1 MNQKNQKIMNVK
13 NFLVSGVVGG
23 IVNFLLG
30 WVFYGMLFKDIY
42 PEGENMNMLFTFLGC
57 MTSGLFIAY
66 IFTKWAGITNPITV
80 IKAGAVIGLFTSLS
94 MNFFMYSSMTVNY
107 QNMALDVII
116 TIVISAFMGAAI
128 AFVNGKM
135 K

>member
-1 MNQKNQKIMNVK
+1 MNAK

-30 WVFYGMLFKDIY
+30 WVFYGIVFKDIY
-42 PEGENMNMLFTFLGC
+42 PQNENMNLLFIFLGC
-57 MTSGLFIAY
+57 MTSGLFMAY
-66 IFTKWAGITNPITV
+66 IFTKWAGITNPVTGLQ
-80 IKAGAVIGLFTSLS
+80 AGAVIGLFTSLS
-94 MNFFMYSSMTVNY
+94 MNFFMYSSMPVNY

-116 TIVISAFMGAAI
+116 TIVISALMGAAI

>member
-1 MNQKNQKIMNVK
+1 MNVK

-42 PEGENMNMLFTFLGC
+42 PEGENMNLLFTFLGC

-66 IFTKWAGITNPITV
+66 IFTKWAGITNPVTG
-80 IKAGAVIGLFTSLS
+80 IKAGAVIGFFTSLS
-94 MNFFMYSSMTVNY
+94 MNLFMYSNRTLNY

-116 TIVISAFMGAAI
+116 TIVISAFMGAVI

>member
-1 MNQKNQKIMNVK
+1 MNAK

-30 WVFYGMLFKDIY
+30 WVFYGILFKDIY
-42 PEGENMNMLFTFLGC
+42 PQNENMNLLFIFLGC
-57 MTSGLFIAY
+57 MTSGLFMAY
-66 IFTKWAGITNPITV
+66 IFTKWAGITNPLTGLQ
-80 IKAGAVIGLFTSLS
+80 AGAVIGLFTSLS
-94 MNFFMYSSMTVNY
+94 MNFFMYSSMPVNY
-107 QNMALDVII
+107 QNLALDVII
-116 TIVISAFMGAAI
+116 TIVISALMGAAI

>member
-1 MNQKNQKIMNVK
+1 MNVK

-42 PEGENMNMLFTFLGC
+42 PEGENMNLLFTFLGC
-57 MTSGLFIAY
+57 LTSGLFIAY
-66 IFTKWAGITNPITV
+66 IFTKWAGITNPVTG
-80 IKAGAVIGLFTSLS
+80 IKAGAVIGFFTSLS
-94 MNFFMYSSMTVNY
+94 MNLFMYSNRTVNY

-116 TIVISAFMGAAI
+116 TIVISAFMGAII

>member
-1 MNQKNQKIMNVK
+1 MNVK
-13 NFLVSGVVGG
+13 NFLVSGIVAG

-30 WVFYGMLFKDIY
+30 WVFYGILFKDIY
-42 PEGENMNMLFTFLGC
+42 PQNENMNMLFIFLGC

-66 IFTKWAGITNPITV
+66 IFTKWAGITNPITG

-94 MNFFMYSSMTVNY
+94 MNFFMYSSMSVNY
-107 QNMALDVII
+107 QNLALDVII

>member
-1 MNQKNQKIMNVK
+1 MNVK

-42 PEGENMNMLFTFLGC
+42 PEGENMNLLFTFLGC
-57 MTSGLFIAY
+57 LTSGLFIAY
-66 IFTKWAGITNPITV
+66 IFTKWAGITNSVTG
-80 IKAGAVIGLFTSLS
+80 IKAGAVIGFFTSLS
-94 MNFFMYSSMTVNY
+94 MNLFMYSNRTVNY

>member
-1 MNQKNQKIMNVK
+1 MNVK

-42 PEGENMNMLFTFLGC
+42 PEGENMNLLFTFLGC
-57 MTSGLFIAY
+57 ITSGLFIAY
-66 IFTKWAGITNPITV
+66 IFTKWAGITNSVTG
-80 IKAGAVIGLFTSLS
+80 IKAGAVIGFFTSLS
-94 MNFFMYSSMTVNY
+94 MNLFMYSNRTVNY

>member
-1 MNQKNQKIMNVK
+1 MNVK
-13 NFLVSGVVGG
+13 NFLVSGIVAG

-30 WVFYGMLFKDIY
+30 WVFYGILFKDIY
-42 PEGENMNMLFTFLGC
+42 PQNENMNMLFIFLGC

-66 IFTKWAGITNPITV
+66 IFTKWAGITNPITG

-107 QNMALDVII
+107 QNLALDVII

-128 AFVNGKM
+128 AIVNGKM

>member
-1 MNQKNQKIMNVK
+1 MNVK

-23 IVNFLLG
+23 SVNFLLG
-30 WVFYGMLFKDIY
+30 CVFYGMLFKDIY
-42 PEGENMNMLFTFLGC
+42 PEGENMNLLFTFLGC
-57 MTSGLFIAY
+57 LTSGLFIAY
-66 IFTKWAGITNPITV
+66 IFTKWAGITNSVTG
-80 IKAGAVIGLFTSLS
+80 IKAGAVIGFFTSLS
-94 MNFFMYSSMTVNY
+94 MNLFMYSNRTVNY

>member
-1 MNQKNQKIMNVK
+1 MNVK

-42 PEGENMNMLFTFLGC
+42 PEGENMNLLFTFLGC
-57 MTSGLFIAY
+57 LTYGLFLAY
-66 IFTKWAGITNPITV
+66 IFTKWAGITNPVTG
-80 IKAGAVIGLFTSLS
+80 IKAGAVIGFFTSLS
-94 MNFFMYSSMTVNY
+94 MNLFMYSNRTVNY

-116 TIVISAFMGAAI
+116 TIVISAFMGAII